1 MRFTCEYC
9 SRNSSLHVHSKN
21 YFFKF
26 VIIKLEFEAAM
37 VLNVRVSRVQ
47 SMPHQFLD
55 NGGFRS

>member
-1 MRFTCEYC
+1 VNIVRGIAVCTYIT
-9 SRNSSLHVHSKN
+9 KII
-21 YFFKF
+21 FFKF